1 MAARLPKWIKPMRLR
16 DMEGSHG
23 KITYC
28 DGSYRVIMFNEM
40 NGIHTA
46 RDKIK
51 QQAVANTMAK
61 FRFSHF
67 IADGMTAT
75 QELELFSY
83 QSGNGLCS

>member
-1 MAARLPKWIKPMRLR
+1 
-16 DMEGSHG
+16 
-23 KITYC
+23 
-28 DGSYRVIMFNEM
+28 MFNEM